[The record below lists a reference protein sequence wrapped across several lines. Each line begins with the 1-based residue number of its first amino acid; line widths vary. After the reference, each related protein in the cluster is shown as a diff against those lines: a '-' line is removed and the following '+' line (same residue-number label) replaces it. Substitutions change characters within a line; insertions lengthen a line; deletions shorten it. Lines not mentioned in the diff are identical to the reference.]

1 MSNIILCQ
9 GEYAKTPYYL
19 EDDCKNIY
27 CIEELCYYLYHNA
40 YLLDDDFV
48 DHRLA
53 DWVNEAL
60 DLKELGREIN
70 KICKKADAL
79 KKLVLLLAQNIGFYT
94 EEEWNKLI
102 EDISENNELTSQE
115 RRKIRAD
122 SLLKAGKYGPAMDEY
137 EKMIKE
143 TGAGDVRLRAK
154 VLHNL
159 GVCCARLFM
168 YERAAYY
175 FERAYDTYAN
185 TESYISMLCAM
196 KLYMPPS
203 DYLSFLSSHKESY
216 EDSLEVERRFEDL
229 KDDFKSAP
237 VSRYLEEL
245 SDRKNQ
251 GGDFYDGIE
260 SLTEEV
266 KTEYRSQVFRGKI
279 GGY

>member
-40 YLLDDDFV
+40 YLLGDDFV
-48 DHRLA
+48 DYKLA
-53 DWVNEAL
+53 DWVSEQLAL
-60 DLKELGREIN
+60 KDLGREIN

-79 KKLVLLLAQNIGFYT
+79 KKLVLLISKEIGFYS
-94 EEEWNKLI
+94 EKEWNKLI
-102 EDISENNELTSQE
+102 EDISENNDLSSEE

-122 SLLKAGKYGPAMDEY
+122 GFLKAGKLGPAMDEY
-137 EKMIKE
+137 EKIIRD

-154 VLHNL
+154 VFHNL
-159 GVCCARLFM
+159 GVCSARLFM
-168 YERAAYY
+168 YERAAGF
-175 FERAYDTYAN
+175 FERAYETYAN

-196 KLYMPPS
+196 KMYMPSS

-216 EDSLEVERRFEDL
+216 EDSLEVERKFESL
-229 KDDFKSAP
+229 KEGFGSGP
-237 VSRYLEEL
+237 VSRYLGEL

-251 GGDFYDGIE
+251 GNDFYEGIDA
-260 SLTEEV
+260 LTEEV
-266 KTEYRSQVFRGKI
+266 KNEYRSQVFRGRI
-279 GGY
+279 GGF